1 MEVKVLGPGCPRC
14 KKLYEEV
21 QKAMQHA
28 GLEGVSV
35 QKALQHAGLE
45 GVSVKKV
52 EGISDI
58 MAHGVMMTP
67 ALVID
72 GEVKSQGRVP
82 ETREIVQWL
91 MTAKAKET

>member
-21 QKAMQHA
+21 QKA
-28 GLEGVSV
+28 
-35 QKALQHAGLE
+35 LQHAGLE
-45 GVSVKKV
+45 GVSIEKV
-52 EGISDI
+52 EGIADI